1 MSQLIELTHKLKEI
15 FQINRADLDFGI
27 YRILNT
33 RSQEIEKYLS
43 QTLPQKVK
51 QALGDNQSE
60 QIAGWQAELEQAKKQ
75 AQELGIDPN
84 QSPKVQ
90 ELQSK
95 IEQAKKGS
103 ADHETA
109 VYRHLLTFF
118 SRYYEEGDFISQRR
132 YKGDTYAVPYSG
144 EEVLLHWANKDQY
157 YTKSGENFSN
167 YRFSLD
173 DGRTVFFR
181 LNSADI
187 AKDNRKDNDTKRLFT
202 LATAQTIERENED
215 GELEMIDIN
224 PITQSEDGKTL
235 TILFDY
241 KPFEKSAK
249 QEKILEQDLATLQ
262 AHDLLQTKWIALAER
277 CPTEKNPNRTL
288 LEKHLSDY
296 TQKNSADYFIHK
308 DLGGF
313 LRRELDFYI
322 KNEVMN
328 LDDVQN
334 ISHFAPL
341 EANLRLIQTLRS
353 IALELI
359 AFLAQLENFQKKLW
373 LKKKFV
379 AGHHYLITL
388 SHILQLEQA
397 GRFIEEIA
405 NNVKQLAQ
413 WQSLF
418 NLPSADAQA
427 FLNAQK
433 ANNAGGGGK
442 PCLNSNSYN
451 DLQHLVVDTSLFSA
465 TFQSTLISELSR
477 SLGDFDSHINGTLI
491 HSDNFQAL
499 NLLQARYRE
508 QVKCIYIDPPY
519 NTGGDGFIYKDG
531 YQSSSWGTLIHSR
544 LTLAKPL
551 LNQAGVIFQSI
562 DDNEQ
567 ANLKLLSDNVFGRE
581 NFISLLTVE
590 NNPKGRKNSKFISVC
605 NDYCLIY
612 VLDNSK
618 SYFVENIP
626 KDIKDLTQ
634 DEHGNYVHNSGK
646 RVLVGENKF
655 NNLVQNLNSDKHY
668 TVYYHEKSQNLIL
681 KKETQLSEV
690 DESLISQGYLRYISH
705 LGNSF
710 VENTYTDRKILGLF
724 ENKAL
729 EFKDNKI
736 YEKNFSTTIRL
747 KSILSNKKYSGVIQN
762 VKSTIEL
769 DFKTTSAGT
778 LLKNLFHKD
787 DVFNAP
793 KNITFIQTLVTL
805 IDDRNQTILDY
816 FAGSG
821 TTAHAVINLNREDK
835 GNRQYILV
843 EQGEY
848 FDTVLKPRVQKVIYS
863 KAWKDGK
870 PVVEGKAENLQGV
883 PQIVKVLKLESYEDT
898 LNNLE
903 LRHSGLFDNLSDDVQ
918 QDYLLHYMLNLES
931 RGSLLNVSHF
941 EKPFDYGL
949 NISTTSAGAYEWQK
963 VDLVETFNYLIG
975 AKVINVDDKRA
986 EQGFVAIECRLPN
999 QSADEKT
1006 LIFWR
1011 DCERIDYDGLQAQF
1025 DRLGINPAD
1034 SEYSQVYVNGDHT
1047 LETVWDGEQSG
1058 SLKIISIEDAFL
1070 SLMFEGDA

>member
-1 MSQLIELTHKLKEI
+1 MRQIMFQLTELTHKLREI

-33 RSQEIEKYLS
+33 RSQEIERYLS

-60 QIAGWQAELEQAKKQ
+60 QIAGWQAELEQAQKQ

-90 ELQSK
+90 ELQNK

-132 YKGDTYAVPYSG
+132 YKGDTYAVPYAG

-173 DGRTVFFR
+173 DGRIVFFR

-187 AKDNRKDNDTKRLFT
+187 AKDNRKDNDAKRLFT

-215 GELEMIDIN
+215 GEIETIDIQ
-224 PITQSEDGKTL
+224 PISQSEDGKTL

-249 QEKILEQDLATLQ
+249 QEKILEKDLQTLL
-262 AHDLLQTKWIALAER
+262 AHDLLQTTWGALADRE
-277 CPTEKNPNRTL
+277 PTEKNPNRTL

-296 TQKNSADYFIHK
+296 MQKNTADYFIHK

-322 KNEVMN
+322 KNEVMH
-328 LDDVQN
+328 LDDIQ
-334 ISHFAPL
+334 SAQAFAHI
-341 EANLRLIQTLRS
+341 EANLRLIQTLRQ
-353 IALELI
+353 IALEI
-359 AFLAQLENFQKKLW
+359 IDFLAQLENFQKKLW

-379 AGHHYLITL
+379 AGCHYLITL
-388 SHILQLEQA
+388 NHIPEK
-397 GRFIEEIA
+397 FHETIFA
-405 NNVKQLAQ
+405 NAKQREQ
-413 WQSLF
+413 WQNLF
-418 NLPSADAQA
+418 AVKDLPSSDLILSDDA
-427 FLNAQK
+427 NA
-433 ANNAGGGGK
+433 
-442 PCLNSNSYN
+442 Y
-451 DLQHLVVDTSLFSA
+451 LVVDTSLFPA
-465 TFQSTLISELSR
+465 EFQSELLTALSAEFSD
-477 SLGDFDSHINGTLI
+477 SLDEHINGTLI

-519 NTGGDGFIYKDG
+519 NTNASPIIYKNE
-531 YQSSSWGTLIHSR
+531 YRHSSWVSLIQDR
-544 LTLAKPL
+544 ILLGLNLAQQSAIQFTAIDHAELFNLGKL
-551 LNQAGVIFQSI
+551 QDQIFK
-562 DDNEQ
+562 E
-567 ANLKLLSDNVFGRE
+567 E
-581 NFISLLTVE
+581 NRIAIIPIQH
-590 NNPKGRKNSKFISVC
+590 NPKGRNQAVFFSENCEYMFCYAKNISKAKFNQVAIDEEVLATFTEEDDKGKYRWENFIRARTSWSRK
-605 NDYCLIY
+605 NKPNNWYPIY
-612 VLDNSK
+612 VSPDLQEISLKNQAGYTELYPQTDSGDFAWKVIPDSFIEQNKEKNYFKAVNEDGKIVIYHKYYEQQVFKNFWSQKKYQSEFNGTNLLKSVLGKPLFSFPKSIFAVLDS
-618 SYFVENIP
+618 
-626 KDIKDLTQ
+626 IKI
-634 DEHGNYVHNSGK
+634 VSGK
-646 RVLVGENKF
+646 
-655 NNLVQNLNSDKHY
+655 QD
-668 TVYYHEKSQNLIL
+668 I
-681 KKETQLSEV
+681 
-690 DESLISQGYLRYISH
+690 
-705 LGNSF
+705 
-710 VENTYTDRKILGLF
+710 
-724 ENKAL
+724 
-729 EFKDNKI
+729 
-736 YEKNFSTTIRL
+736 
-747 KSILSNKKYSGVIQN
+747 
-762 VKSTIEL
+762 
-769 DFKTTSAGT
+769 
-778 LLKNLFHKD
+778 
-787 DVFNAP
+787 
-793 KNITFIQTLVTL
+793 
-805 IDDRNQTILDY
+805 ILDY

-863 KAWKDGK
+863 QEWKDGK
-870 PVVEGKAENLQGV
+870 PVPSDKVSGSLNGV

-903 LRHSGLFDNLSDDVQ
+903 LRRSGLFDNLSEDVQ

-975 AKVINVDDKRA
+975 ARLVSIDDQRVKR
-986 EQGFVAIECRLPN
+986 GYVAIDCQLPN
-999 QSADEKT
+999 QSGDDKT
-1006 LIFWR
+1006 LIVWR
-1011 DCERIDYDGLQAQF
+1011 DCEQWHYENLYAEKEFSHNFQGSKTTLFGKMNFNPKNTDYA
-1025 DRLGINPAD
+1025 
-1034 SEYSQVYVNGDHT
+1034 QVYINGDHT

-1058 SLKIISIEDAFL
+1058 SLKIVSIEDAFL

>member
-1 MSQLIELTHKLKEI
+1 M
-15 FQINRADLDFGI
+15 
-27 YRILNT
+27 
-33 RSQEIEKYLS
+33 
-43 QTLPQKVK
+43 
-51 QALGDNQSE
+51 
-60 QIAGWQAELEQAKKQ
+60 
-75 AQELGIDPN
+75 
-84 QSPKVQ
+84 
-90 ELQSK
+90 
-95 IEQAKKGS
+95 
-103 ADHETA
+103 
-109 VYRHLLTFF
+109 
-118 SRYYEEGDFISQRR
+118 
-132 YKGDTYAVPYSG
+132 
-144 EEVLLHWANKDQY
+144 
-157 YTKSGENFSN
+157 
-167 YRFSLD
+167 
-173 DGRTVFFR
+173 
-181 LNSADI
+181 
-187 AKDNRKDNDTKRLFT
+187 
-202 LATAQTIERENED
+202 
-215 GELEMIDIN
+215 
-224 PITQSEDGKTL
+224 
-235 TILFDY
+235 
-241 KPFEKSAK
+241 
-249 QEKILEQDLATLQ
+249 
-262 AHDLLQTKWIALAER
+262 
-277 CPTEKNPNRTL
+277 
-288 LEKHLSDY
+288 
-296 TQKNSADYFIHK
+296 
-308 DLGGF
+308 
-313 LRRELDFYI
+313 
-322 KNEVMN
+322 
-328 LDDVQN
+328 
-334 ISHFAPL
+334 
-341 EANLRLIQTLRS
+341 
-353 IALELI
+353 
-359 AFLAQLENFQKKLW
+359 
-373 LKKKFV
+373 
-379 AGHHYLITL
+379 
-388 SHILQLEQA
+388 
-397 GRFIEEIA
+397 
-405 NNVKQLAQ
+405 
-413 WQSLF
+413 
-418 NLPSADAQA
+418 
-427 FLNAQK
+427 
-433 ANNAGGGGK
+433 
-442 PCLNSNSYN
+442 
-451 DLQHLVVDTSLFSA
+451 DTSLFSA

>member
-1 MSQLIELTHKLKEI
+1 MSQLAELTAKLKEI

-33 RSQEIEKYLS
+33 RSQEIERYLS
-43 QTLPQKVK
+43 QTLPQAVK
-51 QALGDNQSE
+51 TALGANQSE
-60 QIAGWQAELEQAKKQ
+60 QITQWQTELAALQKTLEDAGVPLESSKKY
-75 AQELGIDPN
+75 
-84 QSPKVQ
+84 Q

-95 IEQAKKGS
+95 IEQAKKGGT
-103 ADHETA
+103 DHETA

-187 AKDNRKDNDTKRLFT
+187 AKDNRKDNDAKRLFT
-202 LATAQTIERENED
+202 LVTAQTIERENED
-215 GELEMIDIN
+215 GELEIIDIN
-224 PITQSEDGKTL
+224 PITESEDGKTL

-262 AHDLLQTKWIALAER
+262 AHDFLQTKWIALAER

-388 SHILQLEQA
+388 NHILQLEQA

-433 ANNAGGGGK
+433 ANNAGGK
-442 PCLNSNSYN
+442 TPLNSNCYN

-465 TFQSTLISELSR
+465 TFQSALISTLSN

-519 NTGGDGFIYKDG
+519 NTSASEIIYKNG
-531 YQSSSWGTLIHSR
+531 YKHSSWLSLIQDRIHLSKF
-544 LTLAKPL
+544 LMNSSGIFTLA
-551 LNQAGVIFQSI
+551 I
-562 DDNEQ
+562 DDFELSKVSLCLEEIFSQENHLATVPVRSNPHGRAMAAGFSLNHEYSVFYQNSPNSTVGRIPRDDNKLSRYPEKDELGIFTWINFRGTGANTRRIDRPKLFYPVIANTKEMSIRIPDLIWNSDSNSWDYDKNILENEIVILPIDSNNEERVWSLGWER
-567 ANLKLLSDNVFGRE
+567 AKEYVNTDVILKESSGTYQINRKYRPNQEGALPATWWQDAKYSATESGTKVVKEILGSRE
-581 NFISLLTVE
+581 NF
-590 NNPKGRKNSKFISVC
+590 
-605 NDYCLIY
+605 
-612 VLDNSK
+612 
-618 SYFVENIP
+618 SYP
-626 KDIKDLTQ
+626 
-634 DEHGNYVHNSGK
+634 
-646 RVLVGENKF
+646 
-655 NNLVQNLNSDKHY
+655 
-668 TVYYHEKSQNLIL
+668 
-681 KKETQLSEV
+681 
-690 DESLISQGYLRYISH
+690 
-705 LGNSF
+705 
-710 VENTYTDRKILGLF
+710 
-724 ENKAL
+724 
-729 EFKDNKI
+729 
-736 YEKNFSTTIRL
+736 
-747 KSILSNKKYSGVIQN
+747 KSIYLVEDCLRVADNTKSG
-762 VKSTIEL
+762 L
-769 DFKTTSAGT
+769 
-778 LLKNLFHKD
+778 
-787 DVFNAP
+787 
-793 KNITFIQTLVTL
+793 
-805 IDDRNQTILDY
+805 ILDY

-863 KAWKDGK
+863 KAWKEGK
-870 PVVEGKAENLQGV
+870 PVAEDGAENLQGV

-903 LRHSGLFDNLSDDVQ
+903 LRRSGLFDNLSDDVR
-918 QDYLLHYMLNLES
+918 QDYLLHYMLNIES

-999 QSADEKT
+999 QSANEET

-1011 DCERIDYDGLQAQF
+1011 DCERIGYDELQEYFAEHL
-1025 DRLGINPAD
+1025 RINPANN
-1034 SEYSQVYVNGDHT
+1034 EYSQIYLNGDHT

>member
-1 MSQLIELTHKLKEI
+1 M
-15 FQINRADLDFGI
+15 
-27 YRILNT
+27 
-33 RSQEIEKYLS
+33 
-43 QTLPQKVK
+43 
-51 QALGDNQSE
+51 
-60 QIAGWQAELEQAKKQ
+60 
-75 AQELGIDPN
+75 
-84 QSPKVQ
+84 
-90 ELQSK
+90 
-95 IEQAKKGS
+95 
-103 ADHETA
+103 
-109 VYRHLLTFF
+109 
-118 SRYYEEGDFISQRR
+118 
-132 YKGDTYAVPYSG
+132 
-144 EEVLLHWANKDQY
+144 
-157 YTKSGENFSN
+157 
-167 YRFSLD
+167 
-173 DGRTVFFR
+173 
-181 LNSADI
+181 
-187 AKDNRKDNDTKRLFT
+187 
-202 LATAQTIERENED
+202 
-215 GELEMIDIN
+215 
-224 PITQSEDGKTL
+224 
-235 TILFDY
+235 
-241 KPFEKSAK
+241 
-249 QEKILEQDLATLQ
+249 
-262 AHDLLQTKWIALAER
+262 
-277 CPTEKNPNRTL
+277 
-288 LEKHLSDY
+288 
-296 TQKNSADYFIHK
+296 
-308 DLGGF
+308 
-313 LRRELDFYI
+313 
-322 KNEVMN
+322 
-328 LDDVQN
+328 
-334 ISHFAPL
+334 
-341 EANLRLIQTLRS
+341 
-353 IALELI
+353 
-359 AFLAQLENFQKKLW
+359 
-373 LKKKFV
+373 
-379 AGHHYLITL
+379 
-388 SHILQLEQA
+388 
-397 GRFIEEIA
+397 
-405 NNVKQLAQ
+405 
-413 WQSLF
+413 
-418 NLPSADAQA
+418 
-427 FLNAQK
+427 
-433 ANNAGGGGK
+433 
-442 PCLNSNSYN
+442 
-451 DLQHLVVDTSLFSA
+451 
-465 TFQSTLISELSR
+465 ISELSR

>member
-1 MSQLIELTHKLKEI
+1 MLQFTELTQKLREI

-75 AQELGIDPN
+75 ALDLGATPD
-84 QSPKVQ
+84 SLPKVQ

-173 DGRTVFFR
+173 DGREVLFR
-181 LNSADI
+181 IHKADT
-187 AKDNRKDNDTKRLFT
+187 AKDNQKDNNAKRFFV
-202 LATAQTIERENED
+202 LAENESIETED
-215 GELEMIDIN
+215 ENGDIF
-224 PITQSEDGKTL
+224 TQEIQSISETNNGKTL
-235 TILFDY
+235 QILFNYILSKDG
-241 KPFEKSAK
+241 KQLPSDKERGSEKDNSFNTQTLKSIFANSMVMEK
-249 QEKILEQDLATLQ
+249 WQELKEVT
-262 AHDLLQTKWIALAER
+262 
-277 CPTEKNPNRTL
+277 PTEGNPSRTL
-288 LEKHLSDY
+288 LEKHLTVY
-296 TQKNSADYFIHK
+296 TKKNSADYFIHK

-388 SHILQLEQA
+388 NHILQLEQA

-405 NNVKQLAQ
+405 NNSKQLAQ

-433 ANNAGGGGK
+433 ANNAGGGK
-442 PCLNSNSYN
+442 TPLNSNSYDN
-451 DLQHLVVDTSLFSA
+451 LQHLVVDTSLFSA
-465 TFQSTLISELSR
+465 AFQSSLISALSN

-531 YQSSSWGTLIHSR
+531 YQSSSWGTLIHNR

-567 ANLKLLSDNVFGRE
+567 ANLKLLSDDVFGKQ
-581 NFISLLTVE
+581 NFIANLIWKKKNVVQNDAKFFSTDHEYLTCHSVTLDKVFLNRLPRTAEQEARYQNPDNDPRGAWTSVALQAKSGSSTYEITFPNGVTWKPVDGTFPRLSKESLLKAYKE
-590 NNPKGRKNSKFISVC
+590 NRLWFG
-605 NDYCLIY
+605 
-612 VLDNSK
+612 
-618 SYFVENIP
+618 
-626 KDIKDLTQ
+626 KDGT
-634 DEHGNYVHNSGK
+634 NVP
-646 RVLVGENKF
+646 R
-655 NNLVQNLNSDKHY
+655 
-668 TVYYHEKSQNLIL
+668 L
-681 KKETQLSEV
+681 KKYLSEV
-690 DESLISQGYLRYISH
+690 QDG
-705 LGNSF
+705 
-710 VENTYTDRKILGLF
+710 V
-724 ENKAL
+724 
-729 EFKDNKI
+729 
-736 YEKNFSTTIRL
+736 
-747 KSILSNKKYSGVIQN
+747 LSNTVWLNEIVG
-762 VKSTIEL
+762 STQFAKETLKRILNANTFETPKPPAFIMRMVQL
-769 DFKTTSAGT
+769 TANKTD
-778 LLKNLFHKD
+778 L
-787 DVFNAP
+787 
-793 KNITFIQTLVTL
+793 
-805 IDDRNQTILDY
+805 ILDY

-848 FDTVLKPRVQKVIYS
+848 FDTVLKPRVQKVVYS

-870 PVVEGKAENLQGV
+870 PVVEDKAENLQGV

-903 LRHSGLFDNLSDDVQ
+903 LRRSGLFDNLSDDVQ

-975 AKVINVDDKRA
+975 AKVISVDDKRA

-1011 DCERIDYDGLQAQF
+1011 DCERVDYNGLQAQF

-1058 SLKIISIEDAFL
+1058 SLKIVSIEDAFL

>member
-1 MSQLIELTHKLKEI
+1 MFKCSK
-15 FQINRADLDFGI
+15 
-27 YRILNT
+27 
-33 RSQEIEKYLS
+33 S
-43 QTLPQKVK
+43 K
-51 QALGDNQSE
+51 Q
-60 QIAGWQAELEQAKKQ
+60 
-75 AQELGIDPN
+75 
-84 QSPKVQ
+84 
-90 ELQSK
+90 
-95 IEQAKKGS
+95 
-103 ADHETA
+103 
-109 VYRHLLTFF
+109 Y
-118 SRYYEEGDFISQRR
+118 
-132 YKGDTYAVPYSG
+132 
-144 EEVLLHWANKDQY
+144 
-157 YTKSGENFSN
+157 
-167 YRFSLD
+167 
-173 DGRTVFFR
+173 
-181 LNSADI
+181 
-187 AKDNRKDNDTKRLFT
+187 
-202 LATAQTIERENED
+202 
-215 GELEMIDIN
+215 
-224 PITQSEDGKTL
+224 
-235 TILFDY
+235 
-241 KPFEKSAK
+241 
-249 QEKILEQDLATLQ
+249 
-262 AHDLLQTKWIALAER
+262 
-277 CPTEKNPNRTL
+277 
-288 LEKHLSDY
+288 
-296 TQKNSADYFIHK
+296 
-308 DLGGF
+308 
-313 LRRELDFYI
+313 
-322 KNEVMN
+322 
-328 LDDVQN
+328 
-334 ISHFAPL
+334 
-341 EANLRLIQTLRS
+341 
-353 IALELI
+353 
-359 AFLAQLENFQKKLW
+359 
-373 LKKKFV
+373 
-379 AGHHYLITL
+379 
-388 SHILQLEQA
+388 
-397 GRFIEEIA
+397 
-405 NNVKQLAQ
+405 
-413 WQSLF
+413 
-418 NLPSADAQA
+418 
-427 FLNAQK
+427 
-433 ANNAGGGGK
+433 GGGK
-442 PCLNSNSYN
+442 TPLNSNSYN

-690 DESLISQGYLRYISH
+690 DESLISQGYLRYISY

-821 TTAHAVINLNREDK
+821 TTAHAVINLNREDN

-848 FDTVLKPRVQKVIYS
+848 FDTVLKPRVQKVVYS
-863 KAWKDGK
+863 KAWKEGK
-870 PVVEGKAENLQGV
+870 PVAEDGAENLQGV

-1058 SLKIISIEDAFL
+1058 SLKIVSIEDAFL